1 MNVFFLTFRLIFLL
15 LWTFATVNAAAQATF
30 FAKSI
35 EQKLPALEE
44 ELKDYQIISLDS
56 RALLEGIQK
65 KPDYPVL
72 SLEFGTD
79 QRWELHLQT
88 EEIRGNAFQIQVLSE
103 KGVRKQEASLIKAFS
118 GQVKGSE
125 AGTCR
130 ITLAEGFI
138 YGIFELNDA
147 TWFIEPAKRFGRS
160 AGFDTYILYKA
171 EDVLP
176 NPGGHCA
183 AIELAHFEAKPQ
195 LEKSSGTCYTLE
207 IALAADYQM
216 LQLSGS
222 IEELE
227 NYVLGILNLVHT
239 NYDDEFN
246 HTIRFKATGLY
257 VSTCDTCDPWEP
269 VTNYLQVLSEFRNWG
284 NAGGF
289 NGIPYDLACLWTGRA
304 IDNNIVGGGYYG
316 SVCSNQRYQVLRR
329 YTPNLAITRTLQAH
343 ELGHN
348 FNALH
353 DPNGTSYIMSP
364 IIRNHSEW
372 STVSKNAIHSY
383 LNTALTIPDC
393 FEGCDP
399 IPAPVA
405 AFSADVTSGCAPLTV
420 QFTNQSLGTANS
432 WEWTFAGSDT
442 LVTLLKNP
450 QVTFS
455 EAGTYRV
462 QLVASNP
469 IGSDTLRQ
477 EAYIIV
483 KNKPEANFAVSTTL
497 GSSIVSFT
505 NAMSNAEN
513 WLWNFGDGN
522 SSTERNPT
530 HSYSKDG
537 TYEVRLIAWNDC
549 SADTIMQIVNII
561 TAPSAG
567 FSASVTTGCV
577 PLIIDYVNQSSENAS
592 SFEWQFPG
600 GVPAFSSERNP
611 RIIYSQPGIYKVSLV
626 ARNAAG
632 NAMVTKNG
640 FITVKSKPVANYS
653 FTQTENEVNFFNESL
668 YATTYRW
675 SFGDGRHSELQNPV
689 HAFENPGNYNVKL
702 TVINECGSDTL
713 LQTVNVSGIAP
724 TANFMSDIQSGCA
737 PVTMQF
743 TDLSNGTPTARR
755 WYFPGGEPAYSED
768 KNPQVIYSKRG
779 TYPVKLTAAN
789 FWGADSLVLEDYIFV
804 EALPEPAFTYEV
816 NGLEV
821 EFLPEIINPNWQYTW
836 DFGEGETVNQAI
848 ARHIYQTSGNY
859 PVKLTVMNE
868 CGTAT
873 IQQTVALMTTAVTY
887 PAFLTQVQLSPNPGD
902 GNFQLNLAGAP
913 QLFLMLRV
921 SNAFGQFL
929 LQKEIDFSVGRCSVA
944 LDWSHLPAGMYW
956 LEIRGEAGTMIR
968 PIVIQKH

>member
-1 MNVFFLTFRLIFLL
+1 MNVFYLTFRLIFLL
-15 LWTFATVNAAAQATF
+15 LWTFATVNAAAQNTF
-30 FAKSI
+30 FAKPI
-35 EQKLPALEE
+35 KQKLPALEE
-44 ELKDYQIISLDS
+44 ELKDYQIVSLDS
-56 RALLEGIQK
+56 RALLEWIK
-65 KPDYPVL
+65 KNPDHPVL
-72 SLEFGTD
+72 TLEFGTD
-79 QRWELHLQT
+79 QRWELHLQA
-88 EEIRGNAFQIQVLSE
+88 EEIRGKAFKIQVLSE
-103 KGVRKQEASLIKAFS
+103 KGVQEQEASPIKAFS

-125 AGTCR
+125 TGSCR
-130 ITLAEGFI
+130 ISLAEGFI
-138 YGIFELNDA
+138 YGMFELDEA

-183 AIELAHFEAKPQ
+183 ATELAHFETKPQ
-195 LEKSSGTCYTLE
+195 LEKAAGECYTLE

-222 IEELE
+222 VEELE

-239 NYDDEFN
+239 NYDNEFN
-246 HTIRFKATGLY
+246 YTIRFKATGLY

-269 VTNYLQVLSEFRNWG
+269 LTNYLQMLAEFRNWG

-289 NGIPYDLACLWTGRA
+289 SGIPYDLACLWTGRA
-304 IDNNIVGGGYYG
+304 MDNNIVGGGYYG

-372 STVSKNAIHSY
+372 STASKNAIHNY
-383 LNTALTIPDC
+383 LNTTLTIPDC
-393 FEGCDP
+393 IGGCDN

-432 WEWTFAGSDT
+432 WEWTFAGGDT

-469 IGSDTLRQ
+469 VGSDTLKH

-483 KNKPEANFAVSTTL
+483 KNRPEADFTVSATL

-505 NAMSNAEN
+505 NEMSNAEN

-530 HSYSKDG
+530 HQFGKDG
-537 TYEVRLIAWNDC
+537 TYKVRLIAWNDC

-561 TAPSAG
+561 TAPSAE

-577 PLIIDYVNQSSENAS
+577 PLAIDYVNQSSENAT

-600 GVPAFSSERNP
+600 GVPAFSSEKNP
-611 RIIYSQPGIYKVSLV
+611 RITYNQPGIYKVSLV

-632 NAMVTKNG
+632 NAIVTKNG

-653 FTQTENEVNFFNESL
+653 FMQTENEVNFSNESL
-668 YATTYRW
+668 YATIYRW
-675 SFGDGRHSELQNPV
+675 SFGNGKHSELQNPV
-689 HAFENPGNYNVKL
+689 HVFESPGNYSIKL
-702 TVINECGSDTL
+702 IVNNECGSDTL
-713 LQTVNVSGIAP
+713 VQTVNVNGIAP

-737 PVTMQF
+737 PVIVQF
-743 TDLSNGTPTARR
+743 TELSNGTPTTRR

-768 KNPQVIYSKRG
+768 KNPRVIYSKRG
-779 TYPVKLTAAN
+779 TYPVKLTATN
-789 FWGADSLVLEDYIFV
+789 FWGADSLVLEDHISV
-804 EALPEPAFTYEV
+804 ETLPAAAFTYEG

-821 EFLPEIINPNWQYTW
+821 EFQPETIHSDWQYTW
-836 DFGEGETVNQAI
+836 DFGDGTTVNQAI
-848 ARHIYQTSGNY
+848 AKHIYQTSGNY
-859 PVKLTVMNE
+859 PVNLTVINK
-868 CGTAT
+868 CDTAT
-873 IQQTVALMTTAVTY
+873 IQQTVVLMTTAVTH
-887 PAFLTQVQLSPNPGD
+887 PVFLSQMQLSPNPNAGR
-902 GNFQLNLAGAP
+902 FQLFLAGTP
-913 QLFLMLRV
+913 QAVLMLRV
-921 SNAFGQFL
+921 SNALGQQL
-929 LQKEIDFSVGRCSVA
+929 HKREIDFSLGAWSETM
-944 LDWSHLPAGMYW
+944 DWTHLPSGAYW
-956 LEIRGEAGTMIR
+956 LEIKSETGTMIR
-968 PIVIQKH
+968 PFVIQKR